1 MNTQRLTLYASQTAR
16 GWQIVDNGGNILDNG
31 QTGITNCWDSYDECL
46 SAIRAMYPSNSV
58 WHGRITNDNGWSIV
72 I

>member
-1 MNTQRLTLYASQTAR
+1 MITRLTLYASQTAC
-16 GWQIVDNGGNILDNG
+16 GWQIADNSGNILDNG
-31 QTGITNCWDSYDECL
+31 QTGVADYWDSYDECL

-58 WHGRITNDNGWSIV
+58 WHGQLTPDGGWSIV

>member
-1 MNTQRLTLYASQTAR
+1 MDDKRVTLYASQTAR
-16 GWQIVDNGGNILDNG
+16 GWQIADNSGNILDNG
-31 QTGITNCWDSYDECL
+31 QIGITDSWDSHDECL

-58 WHGRITNDNGWSIV
+58 WHGQATNDNGWSIV